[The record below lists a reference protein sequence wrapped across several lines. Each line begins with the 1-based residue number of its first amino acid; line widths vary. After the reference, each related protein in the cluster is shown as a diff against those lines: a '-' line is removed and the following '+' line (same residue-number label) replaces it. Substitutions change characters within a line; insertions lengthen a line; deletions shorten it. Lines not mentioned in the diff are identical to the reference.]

1 MIRYYHLDSS
11 GDEDT
16 NLQLYSLKQAKLQW
30 TELERKVFSGGSVPN
45 LHERCVFIIN
55 ILGISVSQLLG
66 QNNPY
71 PTNRVPTPRDIFK
84 SLVQKH
90 NLSDTLISEFDNFID
105 AYDSCRHFGL
115 TADGSRHA
123 QVSKFTYEETLN
135 LYNFGLKVWDVVIS
149 IYKKDPE
156 NDLQDLDLPNIEKMP

>member
-11 GDEDT
+11 GCEDT

-30 TELERKVFSGGSVPN
+30 DELERKVSNVGLVSN
-45 LHERCVFIIN
+45 LHERCVFIII
-55 ILGISVSQLLG
+55 ILGVSISQLLG

-71 PTNRVPTPRDIFK
+71 PSNRVPTPKDIFK

-90 NLSDTLISEFDNFID
+90 SLSDTLISEFENFID
-105 AYDSCRHFGL
+105 AYNSCRHFGL
-115 TADGSRHA
+115 TTDGSRHA

-149 IYKKDPE
+149 IYKKDPD
-156 NDLQDLDLPNIEKMP
+156 NDLQDLDLQNIEKKP

>member
-30 TELERKVFSGGSVPN
+30 AEIERKVSSGGLVPN
-45 LHERCVFIIN
+45 LHERCVFII
-55 ILGISVSQLLG
+55 ILDISVSQLLG
-66 QNNPY
+66 ENNPY
-71 PTNRVPTPRDIFK
+71 PSNRVPAPMDIFK
-84 SLVQKH
+84 FLVQKH
-90 NLSDTLISEFDNFID
+90 NLSDTLISEFENFID
-105 AYDSCRHFGL
+105 AYNSCRHFGL

-123 QVSKFTYEETLN
+123 QVRKFTYEETLN

-156 NDLQDLDLPNIEKMP
+156 NDLQDLGFPNIEKMP